1 MSSACNSAEQQL
13 TTENLQQTKL
23 FCSFSVEKK
32 IVVGRPNKEENKRLA
47 LRAEHKRLLR
57 DGGLGEAVQEQPENG
72 AGLCL
77 SLCNERSEYRWLQG
91 GMLQVAQVGG
101 GWNNL
106 LLSENSVSRLS
117 GRVTFRKS

>member
-1 MSSACNSAEQQL
+1 M
-13 TTENLQQTKL
+13 
-23 FCSFSVEKK
+23 
-32 IVVGRPNKEENKRLA
+32 VGRLNKEENKRLA

-101 GWNNL
+101 AGIIFCSARTAL
-106 LLSENSVSRLS
+106 AGFLEELRSESHDPCLERDI
-117 GRVTFRKS
+117 